1 MALKFLPFY
10 VHLTD
15 QAEVARLQ
23 ALYPSGYIV
32 APRTGAAVEFSAPWQ
47 GYSSPATSPATWTP
61 YSGAET
67 KYYWVANFKYV
78 PATAA
83 PASGSSGNPT
93 TDPVER
99 VNIPDRR
106 WNDGFELVGTAGST
120 TSLISRDASRSGDGF
135 GLA

>member
-67 KYYWVANFKYV
+67 QDGEYPTDVKTFERKSGGLFGISSLFGSQTKYYWVANFKYV

-99 VNIPDRR
+99 VNIP
-106 WNDGFELVGTAGST
+106 
-120 TSLISRDASRSGDGF
+120 
-135 GLA
+135 